1 MDTVQQLASFIKLHP
16 GFTYG
21 AVVVVAVLAS
31 PFLQAL
37 VGRVALRLAIHT
49 ESVVGDLF
57 VDALR
62 PFRFVHALPVGL
74 AFFLAQLAEPYT
86 YQARLVSG
94 LLLIILVIDTV
105 IKLLSGTAAVIR
117 HKSGDKGVSST
128 GYIDLLKI
136 LIVIVGIAFAA
147 SITIETDIVPLLGG
161 LGAATAVLGFIF
173 KDTLHAIFASMK
185 IASWNLIREGDWIA
199 VPDFNADGT
208 VEHIGLYDIKVR
220 NWDLT
225 TALIPTHQ
233 VLEVANTNFASMQR
247 DARARRIQE
256 KLLIDIETVRLCD
269 RPLLEK
275 LGQIELISDLVA
287 DKLEALGELDD
298 PSGDP
303 RCAASVSTNYELF
316 RTYVDRYLRSRD
328 DLHQKQN
335 FILVRT
341 LAPTRHGLPL
351 DIFAFT
357 RQTDLVDFSNVQ
369 TSIFNHLVAMV
380 ALFDLRFYQTH
391 ELSR

>member
-1 MDTVQQLASFIKLHP
+1 MEPLTSFIELHP
-16 GFTYG
+16 GLTYG
-21 AVVVVAVLAS
+21 AVVVVVVLAS
-31 PFLQAL
+31 PFLRAL
-37 VGRVALRLAIHT
+37 VGRVALRLAIRT
-49 ESVVGDLF
+49 ETVIDDLF
-57 VDALR
+57 IDALR
-62 PFRFVHALPVGL
+62 PFRFVYALPVGL

-94 LLLIILVIDTV
+94 LLLIVLVIDTV

-147 SITIETDIVPLLGG
+147 SITIETDIVTLLGG

-199 VPDFNADGT
+199 VPNFNADGI

-256 KLLIDIETVRLCD
+256 KLLIDIESIRLCD

-287 DKLEALGELDD
+287 DKLEALGELND